1 MKPICLLLFLFF
13 GIFAFAD
20 NVESAIK
27 QSGAVNTS
35 ISPDFTTNKTTP
47 KDALILPPLHD
58 SNAESQNLFPFE
70 TGRSPLEG
78 ISGFQ
83 YFGVILILLGL
94 LAFLWYVK
102 NRLNVPKLKVRTG
115 SFRFFNKDANESE
128 GQIDVQSVTA
138 LSVQSKLVVFEAYN
152 KRYLVI
158 LNPND
163 TTLIDSYEIK
173 STFKDMLDQDNQN
186 NAK

>member
-1 MKPICLLLFLFF
+1 MKAIVLFVLFF
-13 GIFAFAD
+13 CIFAFGAD
-20 NVESAIK
+20 NATSSKEILDLLQEQKLES
-27 QSGAVNTS
+27 
-35 ISPDFTTNKTTP
+35 
-47 KDALILPPLHD
+47 
-58 SNAESQNLFPFE
+58 SNEFPFQM
-70 TGRSPLEG
+70 GQSPLEG

-94 LAFLWYVK
+94 LAFLWVVK
-102 NRLNVPKLKVRTG
+102 NRLNSPKAKIRTNPLK
-115 SFRFFNKDANESE
+115 FFSKEVKE
-128 GQIDVQSVTA
+128 GENQIEIKSVTT
-138 LSVQSKLVVFEAYN
+138 LGVQSKLVVFEAYN

-173 STFKDMLDQDNQN
+173 SAFKDMLEQEN